1 MASTVGTY
9 IKKGLVFLTRD
20 IWRMTLTDLPTSRAR
35 LIRAA
40 RILTLAIKGFRDDQA
55 IIRSSALTYFSLLS
69 IVPLLAMIFGFA
81 KGFGLQD
88 ALMKQ
93 LHMQFE
99 GQEAVLDQAMT
110 FANKLLDNTHGELIA
125 GFGIAFLFY
134 TTLILLN
141 NIEDAFNEIWYVKKQ
156 RSIIS
161 KFNDYTTILLI
172 GPVLIIIASSFA
184 VYATTMIT
192 TAAEEVA
199 YIRQVTPLIS
209 LGLKSIPYVLVWLVF
224 SLMYMVMPNTHVN
237 WKAALWAGIISGS
250 AYTIMQYLYIRF
262 QVEVSQYNTIY
273 GSFAALPLF
282 FIWMRISWIIIL
294 LGAELSY
301 AIQNAHLH
309 EFEYDAKNLSFSN
322 KRLLS
327 LVIVQT
333 AVNRFQEEKRPF
345 TKEQFAQELDLPIRV
360 VNLLIEWLLQSGVLA
375 ENITEE
381 NKEYAYQPA
390 VDTDRLSIQYVID
403 KLENLGEGDL
413 ALTEEEK
420 VHPLVGSLDHF
431 EKLIREGKKDALL
444 KNLNPPIDH
453 T

>member
-1 MASTVGTY
+1 MASSVGTF
-9 IKKGLVFLTRD
+9 IKKALIFLTRD

-88 ALMKQ
+88 ALTEQ
-93 LHMQFE
+93 LHTQFE
-99 GQEAVLDQAMT
+99 GQEAVLDQAMK
-110 FANKLLDNTHGELIA
+110 FANKLLENTHGELIA

-141 NIEDAFNEIWYVKKQ
+141 NIEEAFNDIWYVKKQ
-156 RSIIS
+156 RSLIS

-172 GPVLIIIASSFA
+172 GPVLIIVASSFA
-184 VYATTMIT
+184 VYATTQIS

-199 YIRQVTPLIS
+199 YLRQFTS
-209 LGLKSIPYVLVWLVF
+209 LGFKFVPYVLIWLVF
-224 SLMYMVMPNTHVN
+224 SLMYIVMPNTHVS
-237 WKAALWAGIISGS
+237 WRAAIWAGIIAGS
-250 AYTIMQYLYIRF
+250 AYVIMQYLYIRF
-262 QVEVSQYNTIY
+262 QVKVSSYNTIY

-282 FIWMRISWIIIL
+282 FIWMRISWVIIL

-309 EFEYDAKNLSFSN
+309 EFEYDAENLSFSK

-327 LVIVQT
+327 LVIVHT
-333 AVNRFQEEKRPF
+333 AVSRFLEEKKPF
-345 TKEQFAQELDLPIRV
+345 TREQFAQELDLPIRV
-360 VNLLIEWLLQSGVLA
+360 VNLLIEWLVQSGILS
-375 ENITEE
+375 ENITDE

-390 VDTDRLSIQYVID
+390 VDTDLITVQYVID

-413 ALTEEEK
+413 ALSEEEK
-420 VHPLVGSLDHF
+420 VHPLVGSLNHF
-431 EKLIREGKKDALL
+431 EELIQSDKRGTLI
-444 KNLNPPIDH
+444 KNLGPTIDH